1 MFKVLSSYIH
11 SELIFT
17 SLYKFRSSNIV
28 VHGIVGTYIER
39 ERARMVCKF
48 GHVNVWAA
56 SAGLSHVIVTILW
69 GRGANIEANT

>member
-1 MFKVLSSYIH
+1 MFKVLNSYIH

-17 SLYKFRSSNIV
+17 SLYKFRSSNIAV
-28 VHGIVGTYIER
+28 QGIVGTYI

-56 SAGLSHVIVTILW
+56 PAGLSHVIVTLLR

>member
-1 MFKVLSSYIH
+1 MFKVLYSYIH

-28 VHGIVGTYIER
+28 VQGIVGTYR

-56 SAGLSHVIVTILW
+56 PAGLSHVIVTILR